1 MGKRVLKHSALTRE
15 PMINIRIIEADI
27 GRCQSQCKCMA
38 VLMIVTNVMDD
49 QITGLWFEL
58 QRFSISI
65 REVSSGLASSPGS
78 RCAQQC
84 TQPPAV
90 GVHAPYSCTHIGLH
104 DIHPILA
111 SSTQP
116 PDVAPVRGSAP
127 QRISL
132 PPPSPSPSPS
142 RHHHHHHRS
151 PEREL
156 LHQPD
161 CPHLRFREESLDSVN
176 VPTENGFFA
185 LMKYTTASSRVCFK
199 LRRSYIRR

>member
-1 MGKRVLKHSALTRE
+1 VTRSLVYGLSFSASASASEKFPVVWLRVRDLT
-15 PMINIRIIEADI
+15 P
-27 GRCQSQCKCMA
+27 
-38 VLMIVTNVMDD
+38 
-49 QITGLWFEL
+49 
-58 QRFSISI
+58 
-65 REVSSGLASSPGS
+65 S

-90 GVHAPYSCTHIGLH
+90 GIMRHTVVLTFACMTFIQSSRHQHN
-104 DIHPILA
+104 HPMWPQSVA
-111 SSTQP
+111 VP
-116 PDVAPVRGSAP
+116 PSGSH
-127 QRISL
+127 
-132 PPPSPSPSPS
+132 PPPSPLTESPSPS

-161 CPHLRFREESLDSVN
+161 CPHLRFREESLNSVN

-199 LRRSYIRR
+199 LRRSYIRL